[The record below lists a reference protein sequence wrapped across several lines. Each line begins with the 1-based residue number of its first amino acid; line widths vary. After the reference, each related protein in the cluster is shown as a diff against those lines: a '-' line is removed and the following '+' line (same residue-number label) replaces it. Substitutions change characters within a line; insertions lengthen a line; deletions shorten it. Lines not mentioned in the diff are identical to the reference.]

1 MNDITTELA
10 KQYKKSQQEV
20 DTAWEFAKTQ
30 AQSKYKPNDEEFF
43 PYVTDL
49 AKKML
54 GTTPDE
60 KMTGVNPAKT
70 VSQGS
75 TMFNGSMFE
84 NDYPEIRAMLK
95 EETKKFK
102 WLSKSTKIKAFAQ
115 FEYSKE
121 NYEVSL
127 TLFSYGDPKFNL
139 MGWKPLLDQNIKTV
153 LKISVDKFNNDGTY
167 LKINADG
174 NRLTKAKEFM
184 DIIISILKNYET
196 LFGSNHFQLV
206 ILSTND
212 MKKMSF
218 YKDFKPYLISRFTN
232 LKPCTKIED
241 FLNKIKEYPSNRIL
255 YNIVM
260 KNSKSSVKMTEDEGA
275 DSGGDGEGTVM
286 SSDFGDALPFDA
298 RHKWKKDGNQVNKD
312 AKKSLKKMGIL

>member
-1 MNDITTELA
+1 MNDITTNLA
-10 KQYKKSQQEV
+10 KEYKKSQQEV

-30 AQSKYKPNDEEFF
+30 AQSKYKPSDEEYF

-60 KMTGVNPAKT
+60 KMTGVNPSKT
-70 VSQGS
+70 ISQGS

-84 NDYPEIRAMLK
+84 SEYPEIKAMLK
-95 EETKKFK
+95 EETKKFS

-115 FEYSKE
+115 FEYNKE
-121 NYEVSL
+121 KYEVSL

-139 MGWKPLLDQNIKTV
+139 MGWKPLLDHNIKTILKV
-153 LKISVDKFNNDGTY
+153 LVDKFNNDGTY

-174 NRLTKAKEFM
+174 NRLTKAKDFM
-184 DIIISILKNYET
+184 DIIISVLKNYET
-196 LFGSNHFQLV
+196 IFGSSHYQLV
-206 ILSTND
+206 LLSTND
-212 MKKMSF
+212 IKKLSF
-218 YKDFKPYLISRFTN
+218 YKEFKPYLSSRFTN
-232 LKPCTKIED
+232 LKSCEKIEG

-260 KNSKSSVKMTEDEGA
+260 KNTKSSVKMTEDEGA
-275 DSGGDGEGTVM
+275 GDGSSGEGTVM

-298 RHKWKKDGNQVNKD
+298 KHNWKKDGSNVNSD
-312 AKKSLKKMGIL
+312 AKKSLKKIGIL